1 MAVQYVTTTGNRL
14 MAVQYVTTTQGT
26 GCWQYSMSLPH
37 REQADAGN
45 RWQYSMSLP
54 HREQVDG
61 STVCHYHTGNRLMA
75 VQYVTTTQGTG

>member
-1 MAVQYVTTTGNRL
+1 

-37 REQADAGN
+37 KEQVDGSTVCHYHTGN
-45 RWQYSMSLP
+45 RLMAVHSMLLP

-75 VQYVTTTQGTG
+75 VQYVTTAQGTG

>member
-1 MAVQYVTTTGNRL
+1 

-37 REQADAGN
+37 K
-45 RWQYSMSLP
+45 
-54 HREQVDG
+54 EQVDG
-61 STVCHYHTGNRLMA
+61 STVSLPHREQGSTGYHTWMA

>member
-1 MAVQYVTTTGNRL
+1 

-37 REQADAGN
+37 KEQVDGSTVCHYDTGN
-45 RWQYSMSLP
+45 RLMAVQYVTTT
-54 HREQVDG
+54 QVDG

>member
-1 MAVQYVTTTGNRL
+1 

-37 REQADAGN
+37 KEQVDGSTVCHYHTGN
-45 RWQYSMSLP
+45 RLMAVQYVTTTQ
-54 HREQVDG
+54 EQVDG

>member
-1 MAVQYVTTTGNRL
+1 

-26 GCWQYSMSLPH
+26 G
-37 REQADAGN
+37 

-54 HREQVDG
+54 HRERVDG
-61 STVCHYHTGNRLMA
+61 STGCHYHTGNRLMA